1 MALNLYVIYEISRLK
16 RHCQNDVVFMTSET
30 HRLMRLLHCSVFK
43 ERTSNPWR
51 PRASRPTTLD
61 AKCPTMIRVRPTD
74 PCRSRH
80 DGYHIAAY
88 RACQGKRWYG
98 FLTAPQ
104 IGIPGSETQP
114 LAGRLQRSSGAHKI
128 FTSTGERLLA

>member
-80 DGYHIAAY
+80 DGYHIAAP
-88 RACQGKRWYG
+88 RASQGK
-98 FLTAPQ
+98 P
-104 IGIPGSETQP
+104 
-114 LAGRLQRSSGAHKI
+114 
-128 FTSTGERLLA
+128 